1 MHYYIAAIILIST
14 LAKGGFDSTTGLFLG
29 LLICGGLLFSHAVIP
44 PFRLTLIFSL
54 VCLIYL
60 LSVIVNQFAVE
71 NLIVATKP
79 LVCLLFLVL
88 IYSLKDRLYP
98 GSLLLISALI
108 TAAIGLISFIGLI
121 EFDGMVTAG
130 RLQSTFQYANAAG
143 IVFAAAALLTDSKD
157 FKQYRPYA
165 LILELALILSQ
176 SVGAII
182 VYLFCRCFCLYF
194 EDKNKR
200 TARAGAFSLR
210 FIISALIAAALY
222 VLVYIL
228 KLPLAAIPVLVLV
241 GLLPGK
247 LDQLTAK
254 LGSSL
259 KINILAASGFV
270 FVNLMF
276 FSLRGPGFYH
286 TFVERLIQISDAL
299 GVVISKPLLGLGPGL
314 WQHTRFA
321 WQSADYQATYI
332 HSSLLQ
338 VAVDTGLP
346 GLAATALLG
355 IYCLRKFKRHQ
366 VYLYAAMLAIFLHS
380 LFDLTMNFLG
390 VVFFLPI
397 LYRLYSEE
405 EGRPVKQVKPLY
417 LVPAT
422 VFAYLL
428 VVQALF
434 NLAVI
439 ELGSGDYGRSI
450 RSLERIEPYHYNS
463 YEIKYML
470 AELYFIEGKEEK
482 LTGQLQKLPYQTAE
496 SHFLKG
502 YAEKRRGDSKAA
514 LEFVFKGIEQSLH
527 QAEGYRLAGEI
538 IANMT
543 PDKSAPY
550 LSRLGEYQKQA
561 RREKHPLAY
570 IIEKEVD

>member
-1 MHYYIAAIILIST
+1 MHYYIAVIILISI

-29 LLICGGLLFSHAVIP
+29 LLICGGLLFSHAVLP
-44 PFRLTLIFSL
+44 PLRLTLLFSL

-79 LVCLLFLVL
+79 LVCLLFLIL
-88 IYSLKDRLYP
+88 IYSVKDRLYP
-98 GSLLLISALI
+98 GKLLLISALM
-108 TAAIGLISFIGLI
+108 TAAIGLISLTGLI
-121 EFDGMVTAG
+121 EFGGMVTAG

-143 IVFAAAALLTDSKD
+143 IVFAAAALITDSKD

-176 SVGAII
+176 SIGAIV

-194 EDKNKR
+194 EDVNKR

-210 FIISALIAAALY
+210 FIISTLIAAAFY
-222 VLVYIL
+222 ALVYIL

-247 LDQLTAK
+247 LDQFTAK
-254 LGSSL
+254 LGSNL
-259 KINILAASGFV
+259 KINILATSGFV
-270 FVNLMF
+270 ILNLMV

-299 GVVISKPLLGLGPGL
+299 GVLINKPLLGLGPGL

-321 WQSADYQATYI
+321 WQSAEYQATYI
-332 HSSLLQ
+332 HSSLMQ
-338 VAVDTGLP
+338 VAADTGLP
-346 GLAATALLG
+346 GMAAAALLS
-355 IYCLRKFKRHQ
+355 IYCLRHFKRQQ
-366 VYLYAAMLAIFLHS
+366 VYLYAAMLALFLHS
-380 LFDLTMNFLG
+380 LFDITLTFLG

-405 EGRPVKQVKPLY
+405 EGRPVKKIKPLY
-417 LVPAT
+417 LIPAT

-428 VVQALF
+428 LVQALF

-439 ELGSGDYGRSI
+439 ELGSGDYERSI
-450 RSLERIEPYHYNS
+450 RNLERIEPYHYNS

-470 AELYFIEGKEEK
+470 AELYFIEGKEEE
-482 LTGQLQKLPYQTAE
+482 LAGQLKKLPYQTAE
-496 SHFLKG
+496 SYFLKG
-502 YAEKRRGDSKAA
+502 YVERSRGDSASA
-514 LEFVFKGIEQSLH
+514 LEFVFKGIEKSLH
-527 QAEGYRLAGEI
+527 QAEGYRLAEEI
-538 IANMT
+538 IANMAQET
-543 PDKSAPY
+543 SAHY
-550 LSRLGEYQKQA
+550 LSRLREY
-561 RREKHPLAY
+561 EKLAERKKHSLAD
-570 IIEKEVD
+570 IIEKEVE